1 MFDPLGRVVASL
13 PLGVEGILDAPL
25 PRPLAVTLYAR
36 LGDAPAGLI
45 VLGGLGWVMLSR
57 RRRPMG

>member
-1 MFDPLGRVVASL
+1 VVASL

-25 PRPLAVTLYAR
+25 PQPLAPTPYAR
-36 LGDAPAGLI
+36 LSDAPAGLM
-45 VLGGLGWVMLSR
+45 VLGSLAWVMLSR